1 MVRRMDRAVTE
12 KSIKQVQD
20 MICRR
25 NYQKEMRLE
34 RQVIEGTYA
43 KLQEY
48 ETDVKVLSLIEAMLT
63 HMRIY
68 GNLETAVKRN
78 VNI

>member
-1 MVRRMDRAVTE
+1 MERAVTE
-12 KSIKQVQD
+12 KSMKQVQD

-25 NYQKEMRLE
+25 HYQKEMRLE
-34 RQVIEGTYA
+34 RQAIEGTYA

-48 ETDVKVLSLIEAMLT
+48 VTDVKVLSLIEAMLT
-63 HMRIY
+63 HMRVY
-68 GNLETAVKRN
+68 GNLEIAVKRN